1 MVLPRQAR
9 DEHTENSTNKTPF
22 EQGVRKDYY
31 NPFGM
36 FYNCSVAANTC
47 LYLRANHN
55 LLGAANR
62 PSLVSLTAARKYVD
76 GLHATL
82 RAAAVR
88 KRVFLRHLCIKLI
101 IVPRQA
107 RDKHRE
113 STQKRIMRFCR
124 HSLSRGYSQRKRW
137 TPPSRW

>member
-88 KRVFLRHLCIKLI
+88 KRVFLRRLCIKLI

-113 STQKRIMRFCR
+113 SSTQKRICVSAGIR
-124 HSLSRGYSQRKRW
+124 
-137 TPPSRW
+137 

>member
-1 MVLPRQAR
+1 MVLPKQAR
-9 DEHTENSTNKTPF
+9 DGHTENSQKRTPF

-62 PSLVSLTAARKYVD
+62 PSLVSLTEARKYVD

-82 RAAAVR
+82 RAAAAFVEPGIFTAKTLDATKPLVT
-88 KRVFLRHLCIKLI
+88 KRPLCSHLLCKTDHFTKTDSG
-101 IVPRQA
+101 Q
-107 RDKHRE
+107 
-113 STQKRIMRFCR
+113 T
-124 HSLSRGYSQRKRW
+124 
-137 TPPSRW
+137 